1 MWHSG
6 YIWRQ
11 VHSPLRKQ
19 PARAAADTTDG
30 ADNADNDA
38 DNADGAD
45 GADSFGG
52 ADNEPTP
59 KLRRGSSLLELCKNE
74 QWTEMIDELA
84 RSTQVRGSG
93 GAVEG

>member
-1 MWHSG
+1 M
-6 YIWRQ
+6 
-11 VHSPLRKQ
+11 RKQ
-19 PARAAADTTDG
+19 PARAAAAGADTTDG
-30 ADNADNDA
+30 ADNADND
-38 DNADGAD
+38 ADGAD

-59 KLRRGSSLLELCKNE
+59 KLRRGSSLLEPCKNE